1 MILKRSTGWLG
12 VDVGTACV
20 KTAQAVRRG
29 GRYYI
34 RSAAIVPRTERW
46 TAETL
51 SAAPQESSDEILT
64 AASLCDRLSGRA
76 AASVLPMAI
85 CECLQVDA
93 PPTSRRSPAALESL
107 VAAETQQSP
116 EGRVVGAWPAGLQ
129 SGKLNVMTAPVA
141 WSDRIAA
148 DMMSSRWNCRVID
161 ALPWALAR
169 ATCMADAPHPLRT
182 LAALD
187 LGYARATM
195 CLIHEGAPAI
205 VRCLKDCGFAHF
217 VAATES
223 GLRMSHKDAAL
234 LLHQHGVADA
244 APRSSHAPNAVDD
257 ALVEPLHHLE
267 REARRTLGYWQSQT
281 RGTRPERL
289 YVFGAGATLPGVRTG
304 LIEALDLDDVRLWS
318 LPPERPV
325 DAETLPPAHLLGPA
339 LAASALAW
347 EDVWPAA

>member
-1 MILKRSTGWLG
+1 MLLKPNTGWLG

-29 GRYYI
+29 GRYFI

-46 TAETL
+46 TADML
-51 SAAPQESSDEILT
+51 GAAPRESCDEMLT
-64 AASLCDRLSGRA
+64 AASLCDRLRGRA
-76 AASVLPMAI
+76 AASVLPMAL

-93 PPTSRRSPAALESL
+93 PTASRRSPAALESL

-129 SGKLNVMTAPVA
+129 SGKLNVITAPAA

-148 DMMSSRWNCRVID
+148 DMSAARWNCRVVD

-169 ATCMADAPHPLRT
+169 ATSMSDAPQLLRT
-182 LAALD
+182 VAAVD

-205 VRCLKDCGFAHF
+205 VRCLKGCGFVDF
-217 VAATES
+217 VAAAER
-223 GLRMSHKDAAL
+223 GLRLSHKDAAL

-244 APRSSHAPNAVDD
+244 AVRSSHEPNAVDD
-257 ALVEPLHHLE
+257 ALIEPLHQLE
-267 REARRTLGYWQSQT
+267 REVRRTLGYWQSQT

-289 YVFGAGATLPGVRTG
+289 YVFGAGATLLGVRQR
-304 LIEALDLDDVRLWS
+304 LVEALDLDDVRTWS
-318 LPPERPV
+318 LPPERSV

-347 EDVWPAA
+347 EDLWPAA